1 MGPAPLL
8 DPAALAAVAA
18 SFPPPLV
25 ARKINREVVTVVGW
39 VPAMLMQFA
48 HPLVAAG
55 VAEHSAFRARP
66 GARFDRLRS
75 TVQSMLALTFGSPEE
90 VARAAARINGI
101 HTRVNGELRE
111 DAGSIPRGTRYS
123 ARDPGLL
130 RWVHATLM
138 HALPRTYELY
148 VGPLTKA
155 EKDTFCRDGALRS
168 PLLGIPDGYLPD
180 SAEGIDRYI
189 DEMLASGQIAV
200 SETAR
205 TLAEEVL
212 NPPHPPLSGP
222 LLKLLRL
229 PPIGLLPETIRRAY
243 GFRWERRHELALQS
257 SVAATRGLLRLSP
270 PMVRYWPFALA
281 PGATA

>member
-1 MGPAPLL
+1 MAPAPLL
-8 DPAALAAVAA
+8 DPASLAAVAA

-25 ARKINREVVTVVGW
+25 ARKINREIVMLVGW
-39 VPAMLMQFA
+39 VPAILMQLA

-55 VAEHSAFRARP
+55 VSEHSAFRSSPKARVE
-66 GARFDRLRS
+66 RLRS
-75 TVQSMLALTFGSPEE
+75 TVQSMLALTFGSPDE
-90 VARAAARINGI
+90 VARTAARINGI

-111 DAGSIPRGTRYS
+111 EAGSLPRGTRYS
-123 ARDPGLL
+123 ARDPALL

-138 HALPRTYELY
+138 STLPRTYELY

-155 EKDTFCRDGALRS
+155 EKDTFCRDGALRA
-168 PLLGIPDGYLPD
+168 PLYGIPDGYLPD
-180 SAEGIDRYI
+180 SADGIDRYI

-205 TLAEEVL
+205 TLANEVL

-222 LLKLLRL
+222 LLSLLRL
-229 PPIGLLPETIRRAY
+229 PTIGLLPESIRRAY
-243 GFRWERRHELALQS
+243 GFRWERRHAIALQS

-270 PMVRYWPFALA
+270 PIVRYWPFALTADA
-281 PGATA
+281 PA